1 MSTSTHAL
9 PKNIAAL
16 LVRRG
21 LPVDYAERA
30 AAEFEDH
37 HGDLANEL
45 SESSGDE
52 NEIVAEA
59 TRLLGDCRTLIKK
72 TVREYQRRSW
82 CGRWPLTT
90 FLIGPIPLLLAAW
103 TATILVAGGAVW
115 LLHQAGFVGDFHEDG
130 IVSAQEWWLD
140 RAVAV
145 WFLLAVPAIVVLIL
159 ARLARRA
166 ALGWPWIATAAMV
179 LALFVGLI
187 KTGFP
192 DPTLQPRRHD
202 GGAVAADARLLTVGV
217 PLLAPSATNA
227 SALVDAMWNWYMRD
241 PQQAGQ
247 SLLPILVA
255 AGVGLRAAQLSR
267 QASARVLAEC

>member
-1 MSTSTHAL
+1 M
-9 PKNIAAL
+9 
-16 LVRRG
+16 
-21 LPVDYAERA
+21 
-30 AAEFEDH
+30 
-37 HGDLANEL
+37 
-45 SESSGDE
+45 
-52 NEIVAEA
+52 
-59 TRLLGDCRTLIKK
+59 GDCRTLIKK

-103 TATILVAGGAVW
+103 TATILVASGAIW

-140 RAVAV
+140 RAIAV

-159 ARLARRA
+159 RGWHGVRRWA
-166 ALGWPWIATAAMV
+166 GPGSRPRPIV
-179 LALFVGLI
+179 VALFVGLI

-192 DPTLQPRRHD
+192 DPALQQRRHD
-202 GGAVAADARLLTVGV
+202 GGALAADARLLTVGV

-227 SALVDAMWNWYMRD
+227 RALVDAMWDWYTRD

-247 SLLPILVA
+247 FLLPILVA
-255 AGVGLRAAQLSR
+255 VGVGLRAAQLSR